1 VTPTG
6 SERPEKLG
14 LPPEEWRVEI
24 RAVMLP
30 YRC

>member
-1 VTPTG
+1 VIQAVDENDLWT
-6 SERPEKLG
+6 S
-14 LPPEEWRVEI
+14 PEERRVEI